1 MALLSEFGVDL
12 TEVEEPTYDLEDGIY
27 EFEVGNAYVK
37 NGSQAYPDRS
47 WIIIEYI
54 VGDTGVR
61 KSELFELPKDPEN
74 ITDSEMKKLGY
85 YVQRL
90 VSLGIDRDKVNNIE
104 GEDLIGI
111 RGTLTLYSQAGKGKN
126 AGKLFQ
132 NIKNVKTGK
141 NTQSTPPTTGV
152 ARQTAAKNPFI

>member
-1 MALLSEFGVDL
+1 
-12 TEVEEPTYDLEDGIY
+12 
-27 EFEVGNAYVK
+27 
-37 NGSQAYPDRS
+37 
-47 WIIIEYI
+47 
-54 VGDTGVR
+54 
-61 KSELFELPKDPEN
+61 LPKDPEN

-90 VSLGIDRDKVNNIE
+90 VDLGIDRDKVNNIE